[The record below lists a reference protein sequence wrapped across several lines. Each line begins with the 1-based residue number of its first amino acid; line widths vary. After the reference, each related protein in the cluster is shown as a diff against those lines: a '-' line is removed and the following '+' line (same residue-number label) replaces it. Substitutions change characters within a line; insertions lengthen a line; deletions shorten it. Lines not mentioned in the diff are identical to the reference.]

1 MDYVESNVQ
10 SQKKPSIFG
19 GACIIACV
27 CIGAGMLGLPA
38 AGAGAWTLWSVIVLS
53 ITMLIMSAS
62 GCLLLEALKDYPYRS
77 SFSSVTKDLLGKRI
91 SFINNVMI
99 YFVGGILLYAYITS
113 SGLII
118 HEYFGIEP
126 KLASI
131 LFVVFFSIFVWH
143 STKVV
148 DRISVV
154 LLLFMGFSFVFSV
167 TGLVQSIDIYN
178 LVNQSH
184 FAQGQ
189 YVFALL
195 PVALASFGYHHT
207 VSSMRDYYLDERR
220 AQKAILGGTFIAL
233 CTYLIWLISVYGNLS
248 RTEFPEIIAQGG
260 DINVLLQHLKTSVS
274 TAALYKVISAFS
286 AAAILSSFIGI
297 GLGVFDFLADALQ
310 FEDNKIGRTKTWLA
324 TFIPPLVIS
333 ILFPFGFLVAIGYA
347 SAAAAIWACIIP
359 AMLVRK
365 VRLRNPVLSENP
377 NSSYRVIGGDWVL
390 ICVSIFGALIIFI
403 QIVSFFGG
411 LPTYGS

>member
-1 MDYVESNVQ
+1 MDYVESNAQ
-10 SQKKPSIFG
+10 SKKKPSTFG

-27 CIGAGMLGLPA
+27 CVGAGMLGLPT
-38 AGAGAWTLWSVIVLS
+38 AGAGAWTLWSAIVLS

-91 SFINNVMI
+91 SFINNLMI
-99 YFVGGILLYAYITS
+99 YFVGGTLLYAYITS
-113 SGLII
+113 SGMII
-118 HEYFGIEP
+118 HDYMGIDP

-148 DRISVV
+148 DRISVI
-154 LLLFMGFSFVFSV
+154 LMLFMGFSFVFSV
-167 TGLVQSIDIYN
+167 TGLVKNIDIN
-178 LVNQSH
+178 ILVNQTK

-189 YVFALL
+189 YIFALL
-195 PVALASFGYHHT
+195 PIALASFGYHHT

-233 CTYLIWLISVYGNLS
+233 CIYLIWLMSVYGNLS
-248 RTEFPEIIAQGG
+248 RSEFPEIIAQGG
-260 DINVLLQHLKTSVS
+260 DINVLLQHLKTSLS
-274 TAALYKVISAFS
+274 AADLYKVISAFS
-286 AAAILSSFIGI
+286 AAAILSSFIGV

-310 FEDNKIGRTKTWLA
+310 FEDNNRGRTKTWVA
-324 TFIPPLVIS
+324 TFIPPLLIS
-333 ILFPFGFLVAIGYA
+333 LLFPFGFLVAIGYA

-390 ICVSIFGALIIFI
+390 ICVSLFGALIIFI